1 MSGPLADIRVLD
13 LTRALAG
20 PWCTQILGDMGAEVI
35 KIERPRVGDE
45 TRHWGPPWWI
55 APSPTERGE
64 SAYFAST
71 NRNKRSLTLDLASA
85 EGQELARRLAAKC
98 DILIEN
104 FKTGDLTRKGLGYE
118 QLRAA
123 SPGLIYCSITGFGAT
138 GPQAGQPGYDY
149 LIQAQ
154 GGLMSLTGWPDGAP
168 GSGPMRCGLA
178 VADLTTGM
186 NATIAILAALHHRAQ
201 SGEGQWIDLAL
212 LDVQVSWLANQ
223 AQAYFATGA
232 IPARTGDQHASL
244 VPYQP
249 FDTRDGLLIIAVGN
263 DAQFQKLCAVLECA
277 ALADDPRFATNPA
290 RVSNREPLIA
300 LLAARIAPWSVAALQ
315 ARLHAAG
322 VPCGPVQA
330 LDQVFADPQV
340 RARQM
345 LVETPHRRLGRIKTV
360 ANPTKFSLTPVSYD
374 KGPPTLGEDS
384 AAVLSELLGL
394 EPPAIDA
401 LRERGV
407 I

>member
-1 MSGPLADIRVLD
+1 MSGPLADLRVLD

-45 TRHWGPPWWI
+45 TRHWGPPWWVPPSST
-55 APSPTERGE
+55 APGE
-64 SAYFAST
+64 SAYFACT

-85 EGQELARRLAAKC
+85 EGQQLAQRLAAKC

-104 FKTGDLTRKGLGYE
+104 FKTGDLARKGLGYQ
-118 QLRAA
+118 QLRTAN
-123 SPGLIYCSITGFGAT
+123 PGLIYCSITGFGAT

-154 GGLMSLTGWPDGAP
+154 GGLMSLTGWPDGAA
-168 GSGPMRCGLA
+168 GAGPMRCGLA

-232 IPARTGDQHASL
+232 APARTGDQHASL

-249 FDTRDGLLIIAVGN
+249 FDTRDGLLIVAVGN
-263 DAQFQKLCAVLECA
+263 DAQFQRLCAVLDCA
-277 ALADDPRFATNPA
+277 ELAHDPKFETNSA
-290 RVSNREPLIA
+290 RVMNRGSLIP
-300 LLAARIAPWSVAALQ
+300 LLAARFARWTTTELR

-345 LVETPHRRLGRIKTV
+345 LVETPHRRLGSIKTV

-394 EPPAIDA
+394 EPQAIDA
-401 LRERGV
+401 LRQRGV